1 MNEFNYTITSTD
13 QNDYA
18 TIRTNLIGPRTELT
32 EFIITNL
39 TTTCAFNVLEYTDY
53 IIYSVVDDI
62 YFKKYMTEFMEMGM
76 DKVQDFL
83 NECFGEALVQGVS

>member
-18 TIRTNLIGPRTELT
+18 VIRTNLIDPRTELT
-32 EFIITNL
+32 EFLIANL

-53 IIYSVVDDI
+53 IQYSVVDDI
-62 YFKKYMTEFMEMGM
+62 YFKKYMTEFVEMGM
-76 DKVQDFL
+76 Q
-83 NECFGEALVQGVS
+83 FGPLGFPLKQNFDRLESL